1 MAKTPPFSLCNEFC
15 VGGGGASGAKVQSD
29 YNQNDKTKPDYIKN
43 KPSIKNSEHGGMV
56 LDNTEVNKAYSPRAI
71 VSGDRSTVGSLGYKM
86 TTISNVEAS
95 VAMIALTSL
104 EGLKVGQRV
113 NIRTTNPHIN
123 VGAITDIY
131 PENFAIEV
139 KYDTP
144 QTIEY
149 EEDTVDEPDKSKM
162 YNYLTVV
169 DHPELGNI
177 FIGFNSLAVGEECMV
192 LEKDGVAFGR
202 KTIVCGEYGFAANR
216 GNKAGYAAAS
226 FGLNTKALANCTF
239 TTGIGTEATGIGA
252 SAKGEKTKAPGM
264 FSSAEGTESQSP
276 GMYSHAQNRKTISS
290 GDYSH
295 SEGSETESIGVASHA
310 QNALTKAIGNYSS
323 AGGIETKSI
332 GKASNSWGTQTES
345 IGENSHSDG
354 FKTKSRGYCAVSDG
368 VETEANG
375 YASSSHGYH
384 TVADSDY
391 QSVRGTYNEIDSE
404 GKYLDMV
411 GNGYSPSNRSNAYT
425 LDKQGNVWFA
435 GNVECAGVIL
445 KSPNGTRFKVTVSD
459 DGTLTTSKM

>member
-43 KPSIKNSEHGGMV
+43 KPNIKNSEHGGVV

-71 VSGDRSTVGSLGYKM
+71 AGGDRSTAGSLGYKM
-86 TTISNVEAS
+86 AAISNIEAS
-95 VAMIALTSL
+95 VAMITLTSL
-104 EGLKVGQRV
+104 GGLKVGQRV
-113 NIRTTNPHIN
+113 NIRTATPHIN
-123 VGAITDIY
+123 VGAITEIY
-131 PENFAIEV
+131 PENFAIRV
-139 KYDTP
+139 KCDVP
-144 QTIEY
+144 QTITY
-149 EEDTVDEPDKSKM
+149 EEDTADDPDNSKM

-177 FIGFNSLAVGEECMV
+177 FIGFNSLSVGEECMV

-202 KTIVCGEYGFAANR
+202 KTIVRGEYGFAANR
-216 GNKAGYAAAS
+216 GNEAGYAAAS

-239 TTGIGTEATGIGA
+239 TTGKETEATGIGA
-252 SAKGEKTKAPGM
+252 SAKGEKTKAIGW
-264 FSSAEGTESQSP
+264 FSSVEGSESQSP
-276 GMYSHAQNRKTISS
+276 GMYSHAQNRKTIST

-332 GKASNSWGTQTES
+332 GKASNSNGTQTEA
-345 IGENSHSDG
+345 IGENSRSDG
-354 FKTKSRGYCAVSDG
+354 FKTKSRGYCATSDG

-384 TVADSDY
+384 TIAGSDY
-391 QSVRGTYNEIDSE
+391 QCVRGTYNEIDSE
-404 GKYLDMV
+404 GKFLDIV
-411 GNGYSPSNRSNAYT
+411 GNGYSPSNRGNAYT
-425 LDKQGNVWFA
+425 LDKDGNARFA
-435 GNVECAGVIL
+435 GTVEAAGVIL
-445 KSPNGTRFKVTVSD
+445 KSPNGTRFKLTVND
-459 DGTLTTSKM
+459 DGTLTTAKI